1 MKATTVSSF
10 LIKLKYQLLSQTW
23 LYSFAFH
30 ILKEIFY
37 VRQFEQSILTKLT
50 TCSMVS
56 MVWLALWLPTIISN
70 IAIFFCIS
78 YSSRNFYLTQF
89 KQSILTKLTTCSV
102 VSIRYVTYSSTFC
115 RTVCIISCIHLYWK
129 SSAHF
134 TVITISII
142 SSSTFWK

>member
-1 MKATTVSSF
+1 MEIRQMGWACKHIKYVTMCPLCLKLILLNIKVTTVSSF
-10 LIKLKYQLLSQTW
+10 LIKLKYQTIFSNMDAFFCIS
-23 LYSFAFH
+23 YSWR
-30 ILKEIFY
+30 IFY
-37 VRQFEQSILTKLT
+37 LIQFEQSILTKLT
-50 TCSMVS
+50 TCG
-56 MVWLALWLPTIISN
+56 
-70 IAIFFCIS
+70 
-78 YSSRNFYLTQF
+78 
-89 KQSILTKLTTCSV
+89 V

>member
-1 MKATTVSSF
+1 MEIRQMGWASNHIKYVTMCPLCLKLILLNIKVTTVSSF
-10 LIKLKYQLLSQTW
+10 LIKLKYQT
-23 LYSFAFH
+23 
-30 ILKEIFY
+30 IF
-37 VRQFEQSILTKLT
+37 
-50 TCSMVS
+50 
-56 MVWLALWLPTIISN
+56 SN
-70 IAIFFCIS
+70 MDAFFCIS
-78 YSSRNFYLTQF
+78 YSWRIFYLIQF
-89 KQSILTKLTTCSV
+89 EQSILTKLTTCSV

>member
-1 MKATTVSSF
+1 MEIRQMGWASNHIKYIKMCPLCLKLILLNIKVTTVSSF
-10 LIKLKYQLLSQTW
+10 LIKLRYQ
-23 LYSFAFH
+23 
-30 ILKEIFY
+30 
-37 VRQFEQSILTKLT
+37 
-50 TCSMVS
+50 
-56 MVWLALWLPTIISN
+56 TIISLM
-70 IAIFFCIS
+70 AVIFSTS
-78 YSSRNFYLTQF
+78 YFWRIFYLIQF
-89 KQSILTKLTTCSV
+89 EQSILTKLTTCSV